1 MAFCLDRIQWAVN
14 QTEDEYQLLRMKK
27 NKNNPHTPQP
37 FLLIIL
43 LQSLTLFWLKNKQTK
58 LCMWKD
64 HMHINRQMAHLIID
78 SVSCSC
84 TQTSY
89 HGHSLTSIFLQLL
102 PPPPPAPTPPACSPP
117 PTTLKLSTAWK
128 TCLMFMVFE
137 CVDLADML
145 SLWCCNPVTNSV
157 LYLLVGI

>member
-1 MAFCLDRIQWAVN
+1 MLRIKNTQTISALHSSVIFDAVFFFFIQHYCAVN
-14 QTEDEYQLLRMKK
+14 GS
-27 NKNNPHTPQP
+27 H
-37 FLLIIL
+37 
-43 LQSLTLFWLKNKQTK
+43 
-58 LCMWKD
+58 
-64 HMHINRQMAHLIID
+64 AHQQADGSLIID

-84 TQTSY
+84 TQTTCR
-89 HGHSLTSIFLQLL
+89 GQSLNSIFPRHHWC
-102 PPPPPAPTPPACSPP
+102 PPPLSPLSSFP
-117 PTTLKLSTAWK
+117 RSPTTLKLSTAWK